1 MAKSRTT
8 RSSSV
13 APVLFIVAGVLIL
26 LELLLSRVAASG
38 LDVWLIF
45 IAYAAIAVAFLVLFL
60 WRSVDLLGRVAFIVA
75 AVGWAILAIATVAG
89 VGGLLT
95 FGIVLALIGTVV
107 AGIIV
112 FARDLFWRGAS
123 IAFLV
128 AAIVAGLL
136 LLSQL
141 GTFMPAT
148 FDTVLEVIFGIMLI
162 ATGVLTGRRR

>member
-1 MAKSRTT
+1 MANSRTART
-8 RSSSV
+8 RSI
-13 APVLFIVAGVLIL
+13 APILFIVSGVLIL
-26 LELLLSRVAASG
+26 LELLLAHFAANA
-38 LDVWLIF
+38 LDIWLVF
-45 IAYAAIAVAFLVLFL
+45 IAYAALAVAFLVLFL
-60 WRSVDLLGRVAFIVA
+60 RGLGDLVARIAFIVA
-75 AVGWAILAIATVAG
+75 AVGWAILAIATVAS

-95 FGIVLALIGTVV
+95 FGIIIALIGTVV

-136 LLSQL
+136 LLSEI

-148 FDTVLEVIFGIMLI
+148 FVTVLEVIFGIMLI